1 MSGGIYLI
9 QNDDRLVEMK
19 EQAYET
25 EEQLQELLESY
36 PNLLAGD
43 RIDRGTARQ
52 WLTIYREIDLP
63 IDEDG
68 HGRWSLEHL
77 FVDQNA
83 IPTLVSV
90 KHSDDLESRRQ
101 AIGQILEYAANTLV
115 AWPLEFIVSQFESN
129 CRHADRDPEQVF
141 AEFLGSDA
149 NEEQFWQRVKTNLQA
164 SKIRLIFV
172 SDEISPEL
180 QQVVEFLNEQMNP
193 AEVLALE
200 IKQYVGEGGLK
211 TLVPRLIG
219 KTAGA
224 QKRKASATRERRKWD
239 PVSFFQEFQARHSG
253 EEAAKARWI
262 YDWAISKAPNV
273 QVYWG
278 TGDTYG
284 GFSAELQPENYLPI
298 TLFTVAIDGG
308 LWIDSK
314 EYAKQPPFNEQ
325 QEWLELRNELSS
337 IGLALPLNLTEGRQ
351 PNCLLS
357 TVDDRAALDKV
368 LDTFEGIVH
377 KILACDEQ
385 KGKD

>member
-25 EEQLQELLESY
+25 EEQLQELLEKY

-52 WLTIYREIDLP
+52 WLTVYREIDLP

-68 HGRWSLEHL
+68 DGRWSLEHL

-90 KHSDDLESRRQ
+90 KHSDDTASRRQ
-101 AIGQILEYAANTLV
+101 VIGQLLEYAANAMV

-141 AEFLGSDA
+141 AEFLGDEA
-149 NEEQFWQRVKTNLQA
+149 DEERFWQQVKTNLQA

-172 SDEISPEL
+172 SDEISSQL
-180 QQVVEFLNEQMNP
+180 QQVVEFLNEQMSP

-200 IKQYVGEGGLK
+200 IKQFVGEGELK
-211 TLVPRLIG
+211 TLVPRSIG
-219 KTAGA
+219 QTAGA
-224 QKRKASATRERRKWD
+224 RKRKASATRERRKWD
-239 PVSFFQEFQARHSG
+239 PVSFFQEFQARHSS

-273 QVYWG
+273 MVHWG

-284 GFSAELQPENYLPI
+284 GFSAEVKPKNLLPM

-308 LWIDSK
+308 LWIDSR

-325 QEWLELRNELSS
+325 QEWLELRSQLSS

-357 TVDDRAALDKV
+357 TVNDKTALDKV
-368 LDTFEGIVH
+368 LDTFERILQ
-377 KILACDEQ
+377 KILASEQ
-385 KGKD
+385 RGSQD